1 MKAIEIREFGGP
13 EVLHVQDVP
22 TPEPGEG
29 QVRVKLEASGVN
41 FIDIYQRS
49 GQYKLQLPTIPGAEG
64 AGTVDAVGPGVTDL
78 RVGQHV
84 AWAQAPGSYA
94 EYVVAPAAKLV
105 PVPEGVDLKVAAAVM
120 LQGMTAHYL
129 AYSTYPLKQGE
140 TALIHAAAGGAGAL
154 LVQIAKR
161 RGARVIATVGTEQ
174 KAQVARESGADE
186 VIIYTRQDFEAETK
200 RLTGGAGVH
209 VVYDSVGKTTF
220 DASLNCL
227 RPRGYMVLFGQSS
240 GAVPPVDPQV
250 LNAKG
255 SLFLTRPTLANYI
268 ADRQEL
274 LWRAGDL
281 LKWIQ
286 AGELTVRI
294 DRTYP
299 LTEAGAAQTA
309 LASRETQGKV
319 LLVP

>member
-1 MKAIEIREFGGP
+1 MKAIELREFGGP
-13 EVLHVQDVP
+13 EALQVRDVP

-29 QVRVKLEASGVN
+29 QVRVKLVASGVN

-49 GQYKLQLPTIPGAEG
+49 GQYKLPLPTILGGEG
-64 AGTVDAVGPGVTDL
+64 AGVVDAVGPGVMAL

-84 AWAQAPGSYA
+84 AWPAVNGSYA
-94 EYVVAPAAKLV
+94 EYVVAPANRVL
-105 PVPEGVDLKVAAAVM
+105 PVPTSLDLKVAAAVM

-129 AYSTYPLKQGE
+129 THSTYPLKEGD
-140 TALIHAAAGGAGAL
+140 TVLIHAAAGGVGAL

-161 RGARVIATVGTEQ
+161 AGARVIATVGSDE
-174 KAQVARESGADE
+174 KERIARESGADE
-186 VIIYTRQDFEAETK
+186 VVIYTQTDFEAETK
-200 RLTGGAGVH
+200 RLTGGGGVN

-220 DASLNCL
+220 DKSLNCL
-227 RPRGYMVLFGQSS
+227 RPRGYLVLFGQSS
-240 GAVPPVDPQV
+240 GAVPPVDPQI

-255 SLFLTRPTLANYI
+255 SLFLTRPTLAHYI
-268 ADRQEL
+268 ADQREL
-274 LWRAGDL
+274 QWRMSDL
-281 LKWIQ
+281 MQWIQ

-299 LTEAGAAQTA
+299 LAEAGAAQSA

-319 LLVP
+319 LLMP

>member
-1 MKAIEIREFGGP
+1 MKAIQIHEFGGP
-13 EVLHVQDVP
+13 EVLQVHDVP
-22 TPEPGEG
+22 VPDPGSG
-29 QVRVKLEASGVN
+29 QVRVKLLASGVN

-49 GQYKLQLPTIPGAEG
+49 GQYKLQLPTILGAEG
-64 AGTVDAVGPGVTDL
+64 AGVVDAVGPSVSDL

-84 AWAQAPGSYA
+84 AWPQVPGSYA
-94 EYVVAPAAKLV
+94 EYVVAPADRLV
-105 PVPEGVDLKVAAAVM
+105 PVPEGVDPKVAAAVM

-129 AYSTYPLKQGE
+129 AYSTYPLKQGD
-140 TALIHAAAGGAGAL
+140 TALIHAAAGGVGAL

-161 RGARVIATVGTEQ
+161 AGAHVIATVGSEK

-186 VIIYTRQDFEAETK
+186 VILYTQTDFEAETK
-200 RLTGGAGVH
+200 RLTGGAGVN
-209 VVYDSVGKTTF
+209 VVYDSVGKATF
-220 DASLNCL
+220 DSSLNCL

-255 SLFLTRPTLANYI
+255 SLYLTRPTLGNYI
-268 ADRQEL
+268 ADRREL
-274 LWRAGDL
+274 FWRADDL

-294 DRTYP
+294 DRTYA
-299 LTEAGAAQTA
+299 LADAGLAQTA

-319 LLVP
+319 LLLP